1 MESPRPQHAMSD
13 TPRLRSAFPQTPRTT
28 QRAKDH
34 NRSPSRSIPR
44 NVPPP
49 KTLSEAPPAG
59 QDGSSSLIPSRI
71 VDPPTQRLY
80 VAAIYIALNAW
91 RSYEAW
97 SASDDL
103 DSTWLFLKWASI
115 DGVFLFG
122 LQALRIPWLEWAFPT
137 TLALFLVHVAFN
149 IFLMFRIP
157 VCGILKRFMPTLA
170 NFHQIPIGVWLS
182 GMVKLAYDREL
193 SISGQSIKPGD
204 IINNASLILGKQIVN
219 ILPEG

>member
-1 MESPRPQHAMSD
+1 MSD

-28 QRAKDH
+28 QRARDY
-34 NRSPSRSIPR
+34 NQSPSRSIPR
-44 NVPPP
+44 TFPPP
-49 KTLSEAPPAG
+49 KTLSEAPSAG
-59 QDGSSSLIPSRI
+59 QDGRSSLIPSRI

-91 RSYEAW
+91 RGYEAW

-157 VCGILKRFMPTLA
+157 VCGMLGWFMQTLA
-170 NFHQIPIGVWLS
+170 NFIRFL
-182 GMVKLAYDREL
+182 
-193 SISGQSIKPGD
+193 
-204 IINNASLILGKQIVN
+204 LGYGY
-219 ILPEG
+219 LEW